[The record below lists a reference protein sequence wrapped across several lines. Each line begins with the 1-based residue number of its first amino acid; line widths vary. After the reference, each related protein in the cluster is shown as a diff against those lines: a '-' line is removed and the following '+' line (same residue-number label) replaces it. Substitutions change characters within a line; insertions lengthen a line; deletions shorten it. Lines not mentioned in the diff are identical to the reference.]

1 MLPFAVGVAIS
12 PMPIVAMVLM
22 LITPKAKANGFS
34 FLLGWIAGIA
44 IAGAI
49 VLAVVGPAD
58 TTDEG
63 APADWTS
70 WLKLILGLVLVAL
83 AVKQWRS
90 RPAPGEDPP
99 MPNWMGALE
108 GFTPVKSLG
117 LAVLLSSINPKNLAL
132 IIAGATAIAQTD
144 ISGGDQAIVWA
155 IFTVIASIGV
165 AAPMVIYLAMGDKAA
180 ETLDGIKTWMAHSNA
195 AIMAVLFVIFGVKL
209 IGEAITGF
217 SA

>member
-99 MPNWMGALE
+99 MPKWMGALE